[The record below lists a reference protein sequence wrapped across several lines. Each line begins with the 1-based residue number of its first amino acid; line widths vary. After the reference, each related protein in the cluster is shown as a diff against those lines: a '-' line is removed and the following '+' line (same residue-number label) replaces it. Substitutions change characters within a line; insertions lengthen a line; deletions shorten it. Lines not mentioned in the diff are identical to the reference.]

1 MKPIYLAFALCLFA
15 GLKTS
20 PVLAEQQTDYAGYD
34 RFDVRAAHRS
44 MPIAAS
50 VWYPADTVIY
60 KAPVGNNIIWK
71 GTSAYIG
78 AAIAP
83 GKHPLVLLS
92 HGSGGNMD
100 GLGWLS
106 SQLAL
111 RGAIVVALNHPGTTS
126 GDSSPRRTPFIGER
140 AADVRATLDQVL
152 SNPSFVPYID
162 RQNISAIGFS
172 LGGTT
177 VLNLIGVRFDQTL
190 FAQYCDRFGD
200 AAQDCD
206 FLRKGGV
213 DLDHMPND
221 FDVPSRDDRIVGSIA
236 IEPGMGFAATEQSL
250 AAVASPVLFIG
261 LGEEEKWAAADFGPT
276 GSNLVARIKNA
287 SSANFAPAHHLTFL
301 DECQPNAAEIL
312 KEEGSDPICTDPPG
326 TDRALI
332 HRQIIDEI
340 SEYLALDAKA
350 S

>member
-1 MKPIYLAFALCLFA
+1 MMKPIYLAVAFFLAA

-20 PVLAEQQTDYAGYD
+20 PVLAEPQTDYAGYD
-34 RFDVRAAHRS
+34 RFDVRAVHRS

-50 VWYPADTVIY
+50 VWYPADTFIY
-60 KAPVGNNIIWK
+60 RAPVGRNIIWK
-71 GTSAYIG
+71 GTDAYVG

-83 GKHPLVLLS
+83 GQHPLVLLS

-111 RGAIVVALNHPGTTS
+111 RGAIVVAVNHPGTTS
-126 GDSSPRRTPFIGER
+126 GDSSPRRTPLIGER
-140 AADVRATLDQVL
+140 AADISATLDQVL
-152 SNPSFVPYID
+152 SNTAFAPYID

-177 VLNLIGVRFDQTL
+177 VLNLAGVRFDQTL
-190 FAQYCDRFGD
+190 YAQYCDKFGN

-213 DLDHMPND
+213 DPDHLPDD
-221 FDVPSRDDRIVGSIA
+221 FAASSRDDRIVRSVA
-236 IEPGMGFAATEQSL
+236 IEPGMGFAATQTSL
-250 AAVASPVLFIG
+250 AEVTSAMLFIG
-261 LGEEEKWAAADFGPT
+261 LGEENKWVAADFGPN

-287 SSANFAPAHHLTFL
+287 SSATFAPAYHLTFL
-301 DECQPNAAEIL
+301 GECMPGAAEIL
-312 KEEGSDPICTDPPG
+312 KEEGSEPICSDPPG
-326 TDRALI
+326 TDRAQI
-332 HRQIIDEI
+332 HQKIV
-340 SEYLALDAKA
+340 LAIAEFLNLAG

>member
-1 MKPIYLAFALCLFA
+1 MKLNYVVVLLSHLLVA
-15 GLKTS
+15 GLS
-20 PVLAEQQTDYAGYD
+20 PSFVHAKQQSDYPGYD

-44 MPIAAS
+44 MPLAAS
-50 VWYPADTVIY
+50 VWYPADTFIY
-60 KAPVGNNIIWK
+60 RAPVGGNVIWK
-71 GTSAYIG
+71 GTDAYIG

-83 GKHPLVLLS
+83 GRHPLILLS

-140 AADVRATLDQVL
+140 AEDISATLDQIL
-152 SNPSFVPYID
+152 SNPAFAPYID
-162 RQNISAIGFS
+162 PRNIAAIGFS

-177 VLNLIGVRFDQTL
+177 VLSLSGVQFDQAL
-190 FAQYCDRFGD
+190 YAQYCKRLGD

-213 DLDHMPND
+213 DVDHLPND
-221 FDVPSRDDRIVGSIA
+221 FAASKSDDRIKRIVA
-236 IEPGMGFAATEQSL
+236 IEPGMGFAATQASL
-250 AAVASPVLFIG
+250 SNVSNAILFVG
-261 LGEEEKWAAADFGPT
+261 LGDEDRWAATDFGPS

-287 SSANFAPAHHLTFL
+287 SSAIFAPANHLTFL
-301 DECQPNAAEIL
+301 AECVPGAVELL
-312 KEEGSDPICTDPPG
+312 KEEGSDPICSDPPG
-326 TDRALI
+326 TDRGQI
-332 HRQIIDEI
+332 HQRIVTAIAEFLNLPG
-340 SEYLALDAKA
+340 S
-350 S
+350 